1 MRGREAGPQVFAW
14 LYKQAVKWRQTGKTE
29 RERERERPKTERVEG
44 DTES

>member
-1 MRGREAGPQVFAW
+1 
-14 LYKQAVKWRQTGKTE
+14 VKTNRKNRE